1 MKYDLDRIVDR
12 KGTNSGKW
20 EFGAMINPEVDADT
34 LPLWVADM
42 DFACAKPIQEAI
54 KARTDREIFGYSM
67 CMTGEYYRAVCSW
80 MQRRFGW
87 YVHSEDIFISPGVV
101 PAISNLIKCFTKEGD
116 GVIIQRPVYY
126 PFTTSIEN
134 NKRVVVNNALIN
146 NDGYYT
152 MDFEDLE
159 AKAKDPNNKMMVLCS
174 PHNPVGRVWKEE
186 ELRRVGEIC
195 LANDVILVSDE
206 IHYDIVRKGVKHTVI
221 DTLFPKEDRII
232 VCTAPSK
239 SFNLAGLQMS
249 HIIIKNKEFK
259 ERWNEVVGMSAS
271 SPLSIWAVQAAFDES
286 EDWLDQVN
294 DYIDGNMNYIKE
306 FLDKHLPKAKYVP
319 AEGTYLAWIDLEAYR
334 IGGEELDKLM
344 VEDANVLLDGGTMFG
359 PEGKYFQRIN
369 VACPRS
375 ILHECLVRIANTMNK
390 VRIGDKLRDFTYDT
404 PWEKNIDFKSKLDK
418 KTYLVFL
425 RYYGCTLCQVDIA
438 EFIERYKEFT
448 DKDAQLFV
456 VLQSDAETISDQVKK
471 EDIPY
476 DIICDPDQ
484 KLYKLYNLNTAYSQ
498 MGMASGK
505 VLEKGMKAM
514 QMGIQHG
521 KYEGNEL
528 QLPAAFLINEK
539 GIVEFVHYGKD
550 ASDIPSVEEMIEKL

>member
-1 MKYDLDRIVDR
+1 
-12 KGTNSGKW
+12 
-20 EFGAMINPEVDADT
+20 
-34 LPLWVADM
+34 
-42 DFACAKPIQEAI
+42 
-54 KARTDREIFGYSM
+54 
-67 CMTGEYYRAVCSW
+67 
-80 MQRRFGW
+80 
-87 YVHSEDIFISPGVV
+87 
-101 PAISNLIKCFTKEGD
+101 
-116 GVIIQRPVYY
+116 
-126 PFTTSIEN
+126 
-134 NKRVVVNNALIN
+134 
-146 NDGYYT
+146 
-152 MDFEDLE
+152 
-159 AKAKDPNNKMMVLCS
+159 
-174 PHNPVGRVWKEE
+174 
-186 ELRRVGEIC
+186 
-195 LANDVILVSDE
+195 
-206 IHYDIVRKGVKHTVI
+206 
-221 DTLFPKEDRII
+221 
-232 VCTAPSK
+232 
-239 SFNLAGLQMS
+239 
-249 HIIIKNKEFK
+249 
-259 ERWNEVVGMSAS
+259 
-271 SPLSIWAVQAAFDES
+271 
-286 EDWLDQVN
+286 
-294 DYIDGNMNYIKE
+294 
-306 FLDKHLPKAKYVP
+306 
-319 AEGTYLAWIDLEAYR
+319 
-334 IGGEELDKLM
+334 
-344 VEDANVLLDGGTMFG
+344 
-359 PEGKYFQRIN
+359 
-369 VACPRS
+369 
-375 ILHECLVRIANTMNK
+375 MNK

>member
-12 KGTNSGKW
+12 KGTNSAKW
-20 EFGAMINPEVDADT
+20 EFGTILNPKVDADT

-42 DFACAKPIQEAI
+42 DFACAKPIQDAI
-54 KARTDREIFGYSM
+54 KKRVDREIFGYSAHY
-67 CMTGEYYRAVCSW
+67 TGEYYRAVCAW
-80 MQRRFGW
+80 MQRRFNW
-87 YVHSEDIFISPGVV
+87 YVHSGDIFISPGVV
-101 PAISNLIKCFTKEGD
+101 PAVSNLIKCFSKEGD
-116 GVIIQRPVYY
+116 GIIIQRPVYY
-126 PFTTSIEN
+126 PFTTSIEK

-146 NDGYYT
+146 NNGYYT
-152 MDFEDLE
+152 MDFDDLE
-159 AKAKDPNNKMMVLCS
+159 EKAKDPNNKMMVLCS

-186 ELRRVGEIC
+186 ELKRVGDIC
-195 LANDVILVSDE
+195 LENDVILVSDE
-206 IHYDIVRKGVKHTVI
+206 IHYDIVRKDEKHTVLE
-221 DTLFPKEDRII
+221 TLFPGEDRII
-232 VCTAPSK
+232 TCTAPSK
-239 SFNLAGLQMS
+239 SFNLAGMHTS
-249 HIIIKNKEFK
+249 HIIIKNEEYK
-259 ERWNEVVGMSAS
+259 ERWNEVVGMGML

-286 EDWLDQVN
+286 EDWLNQVN
-294 DYIDGNMNYIKE
+294 DYIDGNMKYIKE

-319 AEGTYLAWIDLEAYR
+319 AQGTYLAWIDFEAYG

-344 VEDANVLLDGGTMFG
+344 VEDAKVLLDGGSMFG

-390 VRIGDKLRDFTYDT
+390 VHVGEKLRDFTYDT
-404 PWEKNIDFKSKLDK
+404 LWEKGIDFKSKLDK

-425 RYYGCTLCQVDIA
+425 RYYGCTLCQVDIT
-438 EFIERYKEFT
+438 EFIQRYKELT
-448 DKDAQLFV
+448 DKGAQLFV
-456 VLQSDAETISDQVKK
+456 VLQSDAETIKDQVKK

-476 DIICDPDQ
+476 DIICDPNQ
-484 KLYKLYNLNTAYSQ
+484 ELYKLYNLDTAYSQ

-528 QLPAAFLINEK
+528 QLPAAFLFNEK
-539 GIVEFVHYGKD
+539 CEVEFVHYGTD
-550 ASDIPSVEEMIEKL
+550 AADVPSVDTMLEKL